1 MTDIFRIFLDCINV
15 FFLLYL
21 LGYSTFLFL
30 SVVVGATRLYRDKE
44 YELLQNKLWQNYY
57 VPVSILVPAY
67 NEEVTVVE
75 TVRSL
80 LSLDY
85 KLYEIIVM
93 DDGSKDDTT
102 RVLVEA
108 FGMTRV
114 ERPIRR
120 QLPCQPVEAVY
131 ETDREKVPITLV
143 RKRNGGK
150 ADSLNMGINCARYPY
165 FICMDADSVLQY
177 DSLERIVRP
186 VLEHRDVVAVGGSVR
201 PANGVVI
208 QDGRVV
214 QYRLPK
220 NLLACMQA
228 LEYDRSFLAA
238 RILLDRF
245 NGNLII
251 SGAFGLFEKRT
262 VIAAGGYDASTMGED
277 MELVVRLHEFC
288 RANHRPYQIKYAPDA
303 VCWSQ
308 APERLRD
315 LGKQRKRWQRGLF
328 QSMWGH
334 REIGANPRYGAV
346 GLFSYLYF
354 LLYELLSPY
363 IEVFGVLTILLS
375 VAMDMLNIRYM
386 VLYFV
391 LYALYGAL
399 LSLTAFFSRIHTIDM
414 KLRFGDLCKAVLLCL
429 FEITFVRFYL
439 AVVRALAFV
448 GYKKNKL
455 NWDKLERQK
464 LNQDAADPAAKQ

>member
-1 MTDIFRIFLDCINV
+1 MTDIFKIILDCVNV
-15 FFLLYL
+15 FFLIYL
-21 LGYSTFLFL
+21 IGYSTFLFL
-30 SVVVGATRLYRDKE
+30 SVMVGASKLYRDKE
-44 YELLQNKLWQNYY
+44 YEILQNKLWQNYY

-80 LSLDY
+80 LALDY

-102 RVLVEA
+102 KVLVEA
-108 FGMTRV
+108 FHMKKV

-120 QLPCQPVEAVY
+120 QINCQPVEAVY
-131 ETDREKVPITLV
+131 ETSGEKVPITLV
-143 RKRNGGK
+143 RKKNGGK

-186 VLEHRDVVAVGGSVR
+186 VLENKNVVAVGGSVR

-208 QDGRVV
+208 KEGRVAK
-214 QYRLPK
+214 YRLPK

-262 VIAAGGYDASTMGED
+262 VIAAGGYDPSTMGED

-288 RANHRPYQIKYAPDA
+288 RANQRPYQIKYAPDA

-315 LGKQRKRWQRGLF
+315 LSKQRKRWQRGLF

-334 REIGANPRYGAV
+334 REMGANPRYGV
-346 GLFSYLYF
+346 IGLVSYLYF
-354 LLYELLSPY
+354 LFYELLSPY
-363 IEVFGVLTILLS
+363 IEVLGVVTILIS
-375 VAMDMLNIRYM
+375 IAMDMLNLQYM
-386 VLYFV
+386 ILYFV

-399 LSLTAFFSRIHTIDM
+399 LSMTAFFSRIHTIDM
-414 KLRFGDLCKAVLLCL
+414 KLSFWDMCKAFLLCL
-429 FEITFVRFYL
+429 FEITFLRFHL
-439 AVVRALAFV
+439 AVVRATAFI
-448 GYKKNKL
+448 GYRKNKL

-464 LNQDAADPAAKQ
+464 LNQESS

>member
-1 MTDIFRIFLDCINV
+1 MTDIFRVFLDCVNV
-15 FFLLYL
+15 FFFLYL

-30 SVVVGATRLYRDKE
+30 SVIVGASRLYRDKE
-44 YELLQNKLWQNYY
+44 YELLQNKLWQSYY

-67 NEEVTVVE
+67 NEEVTVVD

-80 LSLDY
+80 LALDY
-85 KLYEIIVM
+85 KLYEIVIM
-93 DDGSKDDTT
+93 DDGSSDDTT
-102 RVLVEA
+102 RGLVEA
-108 FGMTRV
+108 FHMQRV

-120 QLPCQPVEAVY
+120 QLKCQPAEAVY
-131 ETDREKVPITLV
+131 EAHGEKVPITLV
-143 RKRNGGK
+143 RKKNGGK

-186 VLEHRDVVAVGGSVR
+186 VLENRDVVAVGGSVR

-208 QDGRVV
+208 KDGRVV
-214 QYRLPK
+214 KYRLPK

-262 VIAAGGYDASTMGED
+262 VIAAGGYDAGTMGED

-288 RANHRPYQIKYAPDA
+288 RANHRPYQIKYAADA

-308 APERLRD
+308 APEKLRD
-315 LGKQRKRWQRGLF
+315 LSKQRKRWQRGLF

-334 REIGANPRYGAV
+334 REIACNPRYGV
-346 GLFSYLYF
+346 IGTVSYVYF

-363 IEVFGVLTILLS
+363 IEIFGVVTILLS
-375 VAMDMLNIRYM
+375 IVMDMLNVRYM
-386 VLYFV
+386 VLYFAV
-391 LYALYGAL
+391 YALYGAL
-399 LSLTAFFSRIHTIDM
+399 LSLTAFFSRIHTVDM
-414 KLRFGDLCKAVLLCL
+414 KLSAGDMCKALLLCL
-429 FEITFVRFYL
+429 FEITFLRFHL
-439 AVVRALAFV
+439 AVVRATAFI
-448 GYKKNKL
+448 GYKKNRL
-455 NWDKLERQK
+455 NWDKLARQK
-464 LNQDAADPAAKQ
+464 LNQ

>member
-1 MTDIFRIFLDCINV
+1 MTDVFRVFLDCVNA
-15 FFLLYL
+15 FFFLYL

-30 SVVVGATRLYRDKE
+30 SVIVGASRLYQDKE

-67 NEEVTVVE
+67 NEEVTVVD

-80 LSLDY
+80 LALDY
-85 KLYEIIVM
+85 KLYEIVIM
-93 DDGSKDDTT
+93 DDGSSDDTT

-108 FGMTRV
+108 FHMQRV

-120 QLPCQPVEAVY
+120 QLKCQPAEAVY
-131 ETDREKVPITLV
+131 EAHGEKVPITLV
-143 RKRNGGK
+143 RKKNGGK

-186 VLEHRDVVAVGGSVR
+186 VLENRDVVAVGGSVR

-208 QDGRVV
+208 KNGRVV
-214 QYRLPK
+214 KYRLPK

-288 RANHRPYQIKYAPDA
+288 RANHRPYQIKYAADA

-308 APERLRD
+308 APEKLRD
-315 LGKQRKRWQRGLF
+315 LSKQRKRWQRGLF

-334 REIGANPRYGAV
+334 REIAFDPRYGV
-346 GLFSYLYF
+346 IGTVSYTYF

-363 IEVFGVLTILLS
+363 IEIFGVATILLS
-375 VAMDMLNIRYM
+375 IAMDMLNVRYM

-391 LYALYGAL
+391 VYALYGAL
-399 LSLTAFFSRIHTIDM
+399 LSLTAFFSRIHTVDM
-414 KLRFGDLCKAVLLCL
+414 KLSAGDMCKAMLLCL
-429 FEITFVRFYL
+429 FEITFLRFHL
-439 AVVRALAFV
+439 AVVRATAFI
-448 GYKKNKL
+448 GYKKNRL
-455 NWDKLERQK
+455 NWDKLARQK
-464 LNQDAADPAAKQ
+464 LNQ

>member
-1 MTDIFRIFLDCINV
+1 MTDIFRVFLDCVNV
-15 FFLLYL
+15 FFFLYL

-30 SVVVGATRLYRDKE
+30 SVIVGASRLYRDKE
-44 YELLQNKLWQNYY
+44 YELLQNKLWQSYY

-67 NEEVTVVE
+67 NEEVTVVD

-80 LSLDY
+80 LALDY
-85 KLYEIIVM
+85 KLYEIVIM
-93 DDGSKDDTT
+93 DDGSSDDTT
-102 RVLVEA
+102 RGLVEA
-108 FGMTRV
+108 FHMQRV

-120 QLPCQPVEAVY
+120 QLKCQPAEAVY
-131 ETDREKVPITLV
+131 EAHGEKVPITLV
-143 RKRNGGK
+143 RKKNGGK

-186 VLEHRDVVAVGGSVR
+186 VLENRDVVAVGGSVR

-208 QDGRVV
+208 KDGRVV
-214 QYRLPK
+214 KYRLPK

-262 VIAAGGYDASTMGED
+262 VIAAGGYDAGTMGED

-308 APERLRD
+308 APEKLSD
-315 LGKQRKRWQRGLF
+315 LSKQRKRWQRGLF

-334 REIGANPRYGAV
+334 REMAANPRYGVV
-346 GLFSYLYF
+346 GTVSYLYF

-363 IEVFGVLTILLS
+363 IEVFGVITILLS
-375 VAMDMLNIRYM
+375 IVVDMLNPRYM
-386 VLYFV
+386 LLFLV

-399 LSLTAFFSRIHTIDM
+399 LSLTAFFSRLHTIDM
-414 KLRFGDLCKAVLLCL
+414 KVTAGDMGKAFLLCL
-429 FEITFVRFYL
+429 FETTFLRFHL
-439 AVVRALAFV
+439 ALVRATAFI
-448 GYKKNKL
+448 GYKKNRL
-455 NWDKLERQK
+455 NWDKLARKK
-464 LNQDAADPAAKQ
+464 LNQ

>member
-1 MTDIFRIFLDCINV
+1 MTDAVRFFLSVINV
-15 FFLLYL
+15 FFLVYL
-21 LGYSTFLFL
+21 IGYSTFLFL
-30 SVVVGATRLYRDKE
+30 SVIVGATELYRDKE
-44 YELLQNKLWQNYY
+44 YESLQNKLWQNYY

-80 LSLDY
+80 LALDY
-85 KLYEIIVM
+85 RLYEIVIM

-108 FGMTRV
+108 FHMVKV

-120 QLPCQPVEAVY
+120 QIPCQPVEAIY
-131 ETDREKVPITLV
+131 ETDGEKVPITLI
-143 RKRNGGK
+143 RKKNGGK

-186 VLEHRDVVAVGGSVR
+186 VLEHPDVVAVGGSVR

-208 QDGRVV
+208 QNGRVV
-214 QYRLPK
+214 KYRLPK

-238 RILLDRF
+238 RILLDKF

-262 VIAAGGYDASTMGED
+262 VIAAGGYDPSTMGED

-288 RANHRPYQIKYAPDA
+288 RANHRPYKIKYAANA

-315 LGKQRKRWQRGLF
+315 LSKQRKRWQRGLF
-328 QSMWGH
+328 QCMWGH
-334 REIGANPRYGAV
+334 RQICANPRYGMV
-346 GLFSYLYF
+346 GMLSYLYF
-354 LLYELLSPY
+354 LFYELLSPY
-363 IEVFGVLTILLS
+363 IEVLGVATVLLS
-375 VAMDMLNIRYM
+375 IVMDMLNTQYM
-386 VLYFV
+386 LLYFV
-391 LYALYGAL
+391 VYAFYGAL
-399 LSLTAFFSRIHTIDM
+399 LSLTAFFSRIHTIDLKM
-414 KLRFGDLCKAVLLCL
+414 SALDLCKAFLLCL
-429 FEITFVRFYL
+429 FEITFLRFYL
-439 AVVRALAFV
+439 AVVRASAFI

-455 NWDKLERQK
+455 NWDKLERKK
-464 LNQDAADPAAKQ
+464 LNQDA

>member
-1 MTDIFRIFLDCINV
+1 MTDAIRFFLSCVNV
-15 FFLLYL
+15 FFFLYL
-21 LGYSTFLFL
+21 IGYSTFLFL
-30 SVVVGATRLYRDKE
+30 SVVVGASRLYGDKE
-44 YELLQNKLWQNYY
+44 QELLRNKLWQNYH

-80 LSLDY
+80 LALDY

-93 DDGSKDDTT
+93 DDGSKDETSK
-102 RVLVEA
+102 VLIDA
-108 FGMTRV
+108 FHMTRV

-120 QLPCQPVEAVY
+120 SLACKPAEAVY
-131 ETDREKVPITLV
+131 ECDSEKVPITLV
-143 RKRNGGK
+143 RKQNGGK

-165 FICMDADSVLQY
+165 FVCMDADSVLQY

-186 VLEHRDVVAVGGSVR
+186 VLEHKNVVAVGGSVR
-201 PANGVVI
+201 PANGVVLRG
-208 QDGRVV
+208 GRVV
-214 QYRLPK
+214 KYGLPK
-220 NLLACMQA
+220 KLLACMQA

-238 RILLDRF
+238 RILLDHF

-262 VIAAGGYDASTMGED
+262 VVAAGGYDASTMGED

-288 RANHRPYQIKYAPDA
+288 RANHRPYQIKYAADA
-303 VCWSQ
+303 ICWSQ
-308 APERLRD
+308 APEKLRD

-334 REIGANPRYGAV
+334 REMLANPRYGAV
-346 GLFSYLYF
+346 GTVSYLYF

-363 IEVFGVLTILLS
+363 IEVFGVATILLS
-375 VAMDMLNIRYM
+375 IAVDMLNVRYM
-386 VLYFV
+386 TLYFV

-399 LSLTAFFSRIHTIDM
+399 LSLTAFFSRIHTLDM
-414 KLRFGDLCKAVLLCL
+414 KLSIGDLCKATLLCL
-429 FEITFVRFYL
+429 FETTFLRFYL
-439 AVVRALAFV
+439 AVVRATAFV

-455 NWDKLERQK
+455 NWDKLARQK
-464 LNQDAADPAAKQ
+464 LNNGT

>member
-1 MTDIFRIFLDCINV
+1 MTDAVRVFLDCVNI

-30 SVVVGATRLYRDKE
+30 SVVVGASKLYQDKE

-67 NEEVTVVE
+67 NEEITVVD

-80 LSLDY
+80 LALDY
-85 KLYEIIVM
+85 KLYEIIIM

-102 RVLVEA
+102 KVLVEA
-108 FGMTRV
+108 FHMKRV
-114 ERPIRR
+114 ERPIRM
-120 QLPCQPVEAVY
+120 QLNCQQVEAVY
-131 ETDREKVPITLV
+131 ETNDEKVPITLV
-143 RKRNGGK
+143 RKKNGGK

-186 VLEHRDVVAVGGSVR
+186 VLENKNVVAVGGSVR

-208 QDGRVV
+208 QNGRVV
-214 QYRLPK
+214 KYGLPK

-262 VIAAGGYDASTMGED
+262 VVAAGGYDPSTMGED

-288 RANHRPYQIKYAPDA
+288 RSSHRPYQIKYAADA

-308 APERLRD
+308 APERLSD
-315 LGKQRKRWQRGLF
+315 LRKQRKRWQRGLF

-334 REIGANPRYGAV
+334 REMCANPRFGAV
-346 GLFSYLYF
+346 GMVSYIYF

-363 IEVFGVLTILLS
+363 IEIFGVATILIAI
-375 VAMDMLNIRYM
+375 AMDMLNPRYM
-386 VLYFV
+386 LLYFIV
-391 LYALYGAL
+391 YAFYGAL
-399 LSLTAFFSRIHTIDM
+399 LSITAFFSRIHTIDM
-414 KLRFGDLCKAVLLCL
+414 KLSFKDMCKAFLLCM
-429 FEITFVRFYL
+429 FEITFLRFDL
-439 AVVRALAFV
+439 AAVRAGAFI

-455 NWDKLERQK
+455 NWDKLARQK
-464 LNQDAADPAAKQ
+464 LNQ

>member
-1 MTDIFRIFLDCINV
+1 MTDIVRVFLDCVNI
-15 FFLLYL
+15 FFLIYL

-30 SVVVGATRLYRDKE
+30 SVVVGASKLYRDKE

-67 NEEVTVVE
+67 NEEVTVVD

-80 LSLDY
+80 LALDY
-85 KLYEIIVM
+85 KLYEIIIM

-102 RVLVEA
+102 KVLVEA
-108 FGMTRV
+108 FHMKRV
-114 ERPIRR
+114 ERPIRM
-120 QLPCQPVEAVY
+120 QLNCQPVEAVY
-131 ETDREKVPITLV
+131 ETNDEKVPITLV
-143 RKRNGGK
+143 RKKNGGK

-186 VLEHRDVVAVGGSVR
+186 VLENKNVVAVGGSVR

-208 QDGRVV
+208 QNGRVV
-214 QYRLPK
+214 RYGLPK

-262 VIAAGGYDASTMGED
+262 VVAAGGYDPSTMGED

-288 RANHRPYQIKYAPDA
+288 RASHRPYQIKYAADA

-308 APERLRD
+308 APERLSD
-315 LGKQRKRWQRGLF
+315 LRKQRKRWQRGLF

-334 REIGANPRYGAV
+334 REMCANPRFGAV
-346 GLFSYLYF
+346 GTVSYIYF
-354 LLYELLSPY
+354 LFYELLSPY
-363 IEVFGVLTILLS
+363 IEIFGVATILIS
-375 VAMDMLNIRYM
+375 IAMDMLNLRYM
-386 VLYFV
+386 LLYFV
-391 LYALYGAL
+391 IYAFYGAL
-399 LSLTAFFSRIHTIDM
+399 LSMTAFFSRIHTIDM
-414 KLRFGDLCKAVLLCL
+414 KLSFKDMCKAFLLCM
-429 FEITFVRFYL
+429 FEITFLRFDL
-439 AVVRALAFV
+439 AAVRAGAFI

-455 NWDKLERQK
+455 NWDKLARQK
-464 LNQDAADPAAKQ
+464 LNQ

>member
-1 MTDIFRIFLDCINV
+1 MTDAIRFLLSCVNI

-21 LGYSTFLFL
+21 IGYSTFLFL
-30 SVVVGATRLYRDKE
+30 SVIVGAIELYRDKE
-44 YELLQNKLWQNYY
+44 YEQLQNKLWQNYY

-80 LSLDY
+80 LALDY
-85 KLYEIIVM
+85 RLYEIVIM

-102 RVLVEA
+102 KVLVDA
-108 FGMTRV
+108 FHMVRV
-114 ERPIRR
+114 ERPIHR
-120 QLPCQPVEAVY
+120 QIPSQPVEAVY
-131 ETDREKVPITLV
+131 ETYSEKVPITLV
-143 RKRNGGK
+143 RKKNGGK

-186 VLEHRDVVAVGGSVR
+186 VLENRDVVAVGGSVR

-208 QDGRVV
+208 QDGRVMK
-214 QYRLPK
+214 YRLPK

-262 VIAAGGYDASTMGED
+262 VVAAGGYDPSTMGED

-288 RANHRPYQIKYAPDA
+288 RANHRPYQIKYAANA

-308 APERLRD
+308 APERLKD

-328 QSMWGH
+328 QCMWGH
-334 REIGANPRYGAV
+334 RQIGANPRYGV
-346 GLFSYLYF
+346 IGTVSYLYF

-363 IEVFGVLTILLS
+363 IEIFGVATILLS
-375 VAMDMLNIRYM
+375 VVMDMLNLRYM
-386 VLYFV
+386 LLYFV
-391 LYALYGAL
+391 IYALYGAL
-399 LSLTAFFSRIHTIDM
+399 LSLTAFFSRIHTIDL
-414 KLRFGDLCKAVLLCL
+414 KLSVLDLCKAFLLCL
-429 FEITFVRFYL
+429 FEITFLRFHL
-439 AVVRALAFV
+439 AIVRATAFI
-448 GYKKNKL
+448 GYKKNRL

-464 LNQDAADPAAKQ
+464 LNQDAP

>member
-1 MTDIFRIFLDCINV
+1 MTDAIRFFLTCTNV

-21 LGYSTFLFL
+21 IGYSTFLFL
-30 SVVVGATRLYRDKE
+30 SVVVGASELYRGKE
-44 YELLQNKLWQNYY
+44 YELRQNKLWQSYY

-67 NEEVTVVE
+67 NEEVTVVD
-75 TVRSL
+75 TVKSL
-80 LSLDY
+80 LALDY
-85 KLYEIIVM
+85 TLYEIVVM
-93 DDGSKDDTT
+93 DDGSKDDTSQ
-102 RVLVEA
+102 VLIDA
-108 FGMTRV
+108 FHMTRV
-114 ERPIRR
+114 ERPIHR
-120 QLPCQPVEAVY
+120 QLHCQPAEAVY
-131 ETDREKVPITLV
+131 ESHSEKVPITLV
-143 RKRNGGK
+143 RKKNGGK

-186 VLEHRDVVAVGGSVR
+186 VLENRNVVAVGGSVR

-208 QDGRVV
+208 ENGRVV
-214 QYRLPK
+214 KYHLPH

-262 VIAAGGYDASTMGED
+262 VVAAGGYDASTMGED

-288 RANHRPYQIKYAPDA
+288 RANHRPYAIKYAPDA

-308 APERLRD
+308 APEKLSD
-315 LGKQRKRWQRGLF
+315 LSKQRKRWQRGLF

-334 REIGANPRYGAV
+334 REMAANPRYGVV
-346 GLFSYLYF
+346 GTVSYLYF

-363 IEVFGVLTILLS
+363 IEVFGVITILLS
-375 VAMDMLNIRYM
+375 IVVDMLNPRYM
-386 VLYFV
+386 LLFLV

-399 LSLTAFFSRIHTIDM
+399 LSLTAFFSRLHTIDM
-414 KLRFGDLCKAVLLCL
+414 KVTAGDMGKAFLLCL
-429 FEITFVRFYL
+429 FETTFLRFHL
-439 AVVRALAFV
+439 ALVRATAFI
-448 GYKKNKL
+448 GYKKNRL
-455 NWDKLERQK
+455 NWDKLARKK
-464 LNQDAADPAAKQ
+464 LNQ

>member
-1 MTDIFRIFLDCINV
+1 MTDAFRVFLDCVNI

-30 SVVVGATRLYRDKE
+30 SVIVGASRLYRDKE

-57 VPVSILVPAY
+57 IPVSILVPAY

-80 LSLDY
+80 LALDY
-85 KLYEIIVM
+85 KLYEIIIM

-102 RVLVEA
+102 GVLVEA
-108 FGMTRV
+108 FHMKKV
-114 ERPIRR
+114 DRPIRR
-120 QLPCQPVEAVY
+120 QIPSQPAEAVY
-131 ETDREKVPITLV
+131 ETNSEKVPITLV
-143 RKRNGGK
+143 RKKNGGK

-186 VLEHRDVVAVGGSVR
+186 VLENRNVVAVGGSVR

-214 QYRLPK
+214 KYRLPK

-262 VIAAGGYDASTMGED
+262 VIAAGGYDSGTMGED

-315 LGKQRKRWQRGLF
+315 LSKQRKRWQRGLF

-334 REIGANPRYGAV
+334 REMGVNPRYGVV
-346 GLFSYLYF
+346 GLVSYVYF

-363 IEVFGVLTILLS
+363 IEVFGVATIVLS
-375 VAMDMLNIRYM
+375 IVMDMLNVRYM

-414 KLRFGDLCKAVLLCL
+414 KLSVGDMLKAILLCL
-429 FEITFVRFYL
+429 FETTFLRFHL
-439 AVVRALAFV
+439 AVVRATAFI

-464 LNQDAADPAAKQ
+464 LNQESS

>member
-1 MTDIFRIFLDCINV
+1 MTDIFRVFLDCVNV
-15 FFLLYL
+15 FFFLYL

-30 SVVVGATRLYRDKE
+30 SVIVGASRLYRDKE

-67 NEEVTVVE
+67 NEEVTVVD

-80 LSLDY
+80 LALDY
-85 KLYEIIVM
+85 KLYEIVIM
-93 DDGSKDDTT
+93 DDGSSDDTT

-108 FGMTRV
+108 FHMQRV

-120 QLPCQPVEAVY
+120 QLNCQPAEAVY
-131 ETDREKVPITLV
+131 EAHGEKVPITLV
-143 RKRNGGK
+143 RKKNGGK

-186 VLEHRDVVAVGGSVR
+186 VLENRDVVAVGGSVR

-208 QDGRVV
+208 KDGRVV
-214 QYRLPK
+214 KYRLPK

-288 RANHRPYQIKYAPDA
+288 RANHRPYQIKYAADA

-308 APERLRD
+308 APEKLRD
-315 LGKQRKRWQRGLF
+315 LSKQRKRWQRGLF

-334 REIGANPRYGAV
+334 REIAFDPRYGV
-346 GLFSYLYF
+346 IGTVSYTYF

-363 IEVFGVLTILLS
+363 IEIFGVATILMS
-375 VAMDMLNIRYM
+375 IAMDMLNVRYM

-391 LYALYGAL
+391 VYALYGAL
-399 LSLTAFFSRIHTIDM
+399 LSLTAFFSRIHTVDM
-414 KLRFGDLCKAVLLCL
+414 KLSAGDMCKALLLCL
-429 FEITFVRFYL
+429 FEITFLRFHL
-439 AVVRALAFV
+439 AVVRATAFI
-448 GYKKNKL
+448 GYKKNRL
-455 NWDKLERQK
+455 NWDKLARQK
-464 LNQDAADPAAKQ
+464 LNQ